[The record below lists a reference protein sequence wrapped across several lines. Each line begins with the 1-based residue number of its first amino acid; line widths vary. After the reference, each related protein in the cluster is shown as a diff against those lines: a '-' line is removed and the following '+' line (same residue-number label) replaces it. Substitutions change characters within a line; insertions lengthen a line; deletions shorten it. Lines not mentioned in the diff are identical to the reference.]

1 MKSGDSV
8 ALTVHESLVPL
19 DAVNPD
25 MNGCDQSSTVAICRT
40 CPRDGP
46 HSGEQGL
53 ALYNEIKE
61 RLTSQGMTVMLVHC
75 LGSCRTPCAV
85 ALDAPAKPRVRLSG
99 LKDVNALD
107 LIDAALGYRQAASDD
122 VSVMTLPAMLQ
133 QHVTAISPKRKRS
146 AA

>member
-1 MKSGDSV
+1 MKSGDNV
-8 ALTVHESLVPL
+8 TLTVHDSLLPP
-19 DAVNPD
+19 AVVSQD
-25 MNGCDQSSTVAICRT
+25 MSGRDQSSTVAICRT
-40 CPRDGP
+40 CPRDRP
-46 HSGEQGL
+46 QSGEQGL

-99 LKDVNALD
+99 LKDVNARD
-107 LIDAALGYRQAASDD
+107 LIDAALGYRQATSDD
-122 VSVMTLPAMLQ
+122 VSVTMLPAMLRR
-133 QHVTAISPKRKRS
+133 HVTAISPKLKRS